1 MSGAIRCEVRGCHQ
15 VALWFPVL
23 GLKASRNGAA
33 GLIQQI
39 VAVALCDPHKRSLG
53 RDDLVADKDWR
64 AIWEAAEGLGV
75 RITGGRS
82 SISFGWVAIGED
94 QDNVIAQRMRAARR
108 QGLL

>member
-1 MSGAIRCEVRGCHQ
+1 MSGLIRCEARACDRP
-15 VALWFPVL
+15 ALWFPVL
-23 GLKASRNGAA
+23 GLKASRNGAI

-39 VAVALCDPHKRSLG
+39 VAVAICERHKRLLG
-53 RDDLVADKDWR
+53 RDDLVAEKDWR
-64 AIWEAAEGLGV
+64 AIWEAAEALGV